1 MQDHLPERAIA
12 AALRGDWEKAI
23 ELNKQIL
30 IQSKN
35 DTDALNRLAR
45 AYAETGQF
53 SLAIK
58 TAKQAI
64 KIDPL
69 NSIARRCIHKW
80 INGKGKPK
88 KTSICKPVT
97 FLEEPGKTKV
107 ISLTHLGDLNVLRG
121 IDCGDE
127 VQLCT
132 HVHRI
137 SVNTTS
143 GEYIGRLPDDISSRL
158 IRLISNGNKYAAW
171 AKSVQENRITIFIKE
186 ISRSEKLEL
195 EQSFTIERVSNLSD
209 SY

>member
-12 AALRGDWEKAI
+12 AALRGDWKKAI

-30 IQSKN
+30 VRSK
-35 DTDALNRLAR
+35 DDIDALNRLAR
-45 AYAETGQF
+45 AYAETGRF

-69 NSIARRCIHKW
+69 NSIARRSIHKW
-80 INGKGKPK
+80 INGTGKPK

-107 ISLTHLGDLNVLRG
+107 ISLTHLGDLNVLCE

-127 VQLCT
+127 VELCT

-143 GEYIGRLPDDISSRL
+143 GEYIGRLPDDISNRL
-158 IRLISNGNKYAAW
+158 IRLISGGNKYAAW
-171 AKSVQENRITIFIKE
+171 AKSVQKNRITVFVKE

-195 EQSFTIERVSNLSD
+195 EQSFTVERVSNLSN